1 MNILSKFKLISC
13 EVGPNYQLDDA
24 LVAKLSLLNIFGIG
38 QSSAMK
44 WCASWFR
51 SYLNLNAQD
60 KLLFTDNGRTSL
72 YLILKSLNFAS
83 QSEVLI
89 QTFSCAV
96 LPNSVWQAGLTPILC
111 DVDQDNY
118 NFDLEKLQS
127 KITSKT
133 KAIVVQ
139 YTFGIV
145 PDMQKIV
152 EFCQKNKLV
161 LIEDCAHSL
170 GATTTINGQQVKV
183 GSIGQAAFFSFGR
196 DKIVSTTIGGV
207 GLFNSQNLIDS
218 SLDFSLLN
226 KTFQKNYD
234 HLPHLKT
241 VRVAQALLYAIIN
254 PVFVRPLYH
263 FVLGKVILLL
273 SRKLRLFSEIYTP
286 KEKLGTNSLETNS
299 KYSLGLASL
308 LKHQLQKF
316 EKLNSHRR
324 ELAQIYAK
332 GLGLDYFENNVYM
345 RFVIDFKKLSS
356 ATDYKQNYLKTYK
369 KLRQNR
375 VLPGTWYKS
384 FFQPN
389 IDLAKFNSKLDD
401 FPVAATLCDNRILNL
416 PTNINVSKEQA
427 QRLVELI
434 LK

>member
-24 LVAKLSLLNIFGIG
+24 IMAKLSLLNIFGIG

-51 SYLNLNAQD
+51 NYLNLSAQD

-72 YLILKSLNFAS
+72 YLILKSLNFTS

-96 LPNSVWQAGLTPILC
+96 LPNSVWQAGLSPILC
-111 DVDQDNY
+111 DIDEDNY
-118 NFDLEKLQS
+118 NFDLKKLQS
-127 KITSKT
+127 KITPKT

-145 PDMQKIV
+145 PNMQEIV
-152 EFCQKNKLV
+152 DFCQRHKLV

-170 GATTTINGQQVKV
+170 GAIATINGQRVKV

-218 SLDFSLLN
+218 TLDFKQLN
-226 KTFQKNYD
+226 TSFQKNYD
-234 HLPHLKT
+234 ELPRLKT
-241 VRVAQALLYAIIN
+241 TRVLQSLLYPILTTVLI
-254 PVFVRPLYH
+254 RPFYH
-263 FVLGKVILLL
+263 FGLGKIILLL
-273 SRKLRLFSEIYTP
+273 SRKLKLIGEIYTS

-299 KYSLGLASL
+299 KYSLTLASL
-308 LKHQLQKF
+308 LKHQLEKF

-332 GLGLDYFENNVYM
+332 SLGLDYNVNNVYM
-345 RFVIDFKKLSS
+345 RFPIDLKNPK
-356 ATDYKQNYLKTYK
+356 DYQKTYR
-369 KLRQNR
+369 KLRGLGI
-375 VLPGTWYKS
+375 LPGTWYKS

-389 IDLAKFNSKLDD
+389 IELAKFNSKPEG
-401 FPVAATLCDNRILNL
+401 FPVAESLCDNRILNL
-416 PTNINVSKEQA
+416 PTNVNVSKEQA
-427 QRLVELI
+427 QMLVELI

>member
-13 EVGPNYQLDDA
+13 EVGPNYRLDDA
-24 LVAKLSLLNIFGIG
+24 IKAKLSLLNVFGIG
-38 QSSAMK
+38 QKSAMK

-51 SYLNLNAQD
+51 NYLSLSTQD

-72 YLILKSLNFAS
+72 YLILKSLNFDP

-111 DVDQDNY
+111 DIDENNY
-118 NFDLEKLQS
+118 NFDLKKLQS
-127 KITSKT
+127 KINSKT

-139 YTFGIV
+139 YTYGVV

-152 EFCQKNKLV
+152 DFCQKNKLI

-170 GATTTINGQQVKV
+170 GAFASINGQQVKV

-196 DKIVSTTIGGV
+196 DKIVSTTIGGA
-207 GLFNSQNLIDS
+207 GLFNSKNLVETS
-218 SLDFSLLN
+218 SDFKKLN
-226 KTFQKNYD
+226 KDFQNNYD
-234 HLPHLKT
+234 RLPKLKLG
-241 VRVAQALLYAIIN
+241 RVLQALVYPILTT
-254 PVFVRPLYH
+254 VFIRPFYH
-263 FVLGKVILLL
+263 IGLGKLVLLL
-273 SRKLRLFSEIYTP
+273 SRKFKLIGEIYTP

-299 KYSLGLASL
+299 KYSLGLAPL
-308 LKHQLQKF
+308 LKHQLEKF
-316 EKLNSHRR
+316 EKLNLHRR
-324 ELAQIYAK
+324 ELAQIYAG
-332 GLGLDYFENNVYM
+332 GLGLYYNENNVYM
-345 RFVIDFKKLSS
+345 RFPID
-356 ATDYKQNYLKTYK
+356 LKDAESHRKIYK
-369 KLRQNR
+369 KLRSLGI
-375 VLPGTWYKS
+375 LPGTWYKS

-389 IDLAKFNSKLDD
+389 IELAKFSAKPED
-401 FPVAATLCDNRILNL
+401 FPVTALLCDNRVLNL

-427 QRLVELI
+427 EMLVELI